1 MQDYI
6 GKWNKDQ
13 RQIQC
18 NGEKWARSRMAFQF
32 RYEVWVWVQKPLNHE
47 NMIRFESTQKWHKT
61 CTKDKTRNNIQ
72 RNYISMLKNYSKS
85 QFISINHGKWFS
97 TNSSH
102 NSVWSNI
109 LLFLSLKYLLIHLS
123 VSNQILLSF
132 AAAANYNTHRTHLC
146 AISSVIIHFPYN
158 INNALFECFHFR
170 LNVENWCWP

>member
-47 NMIRFESTQKWHKT
+47 NMIRFETTQKWHKT

-109 LLFLSLKYLLIHLS
+109 LLSFSPSNIFWSIFLSPIKSFWALLLQQTI
-123 VSNQILLSF
+123 
-132 AAAANYNTHRTHLC
+132 THIKHTC
-146 AISSVIIHFPYN
+146 VQ
-158 INNALFECFHFR
+158 FR
-170 LNVENWCWP
+170 LSSFTFHII